1 MIFKYKYLFVV
12 LGIAYSTA
20 SADTQKPS
28 AEAGP
33 NVRMVESISPG
44 NSDAIAV
51 RPFPEQATE
60 TQHPADIQ
68 EDAALDDQ
76 RKRMLAEGQVQDG
89 QAAPRFPDKTTY
101 GPSSGT
107 TDSGTSS
114 RSGSSQQDVMT
125 TKQALMEKISPVS
138 PEVIKE
144 ALSNRDKFS
153 ASLNQNVINSVPRS
167 SSQTISLS
175 PGASQPVVRV
185 APGRPTYIV
194 FEDITGA
201 PWPLAEKVINSGGDN
216 RFYVRSFTDTPIVL
230 VQPMVTYGNGD
241 IGVLLKDL
249 PVPITIVLANTETSA
264 NDKTF
269 VYDSRINLR
278 IPRRGPMA
286 PAHSITSISKI
297 ALSSPELQSML
308 DGIAPADAT
317 RLKTDNPDVKAW
329 RRGDKLYLRTTME
342 SKSQFSKTLSSAD
355 GTHVY
360 EMELS
365 PFVALMQQGSTVTV
379 KVEI

>member
-1 MIFKYKYLFVV
+1 MIFKYKYLVVV
-12 LGIAYSTA
+12 LGIACTAA

-28 AEAGP
+28 ADAGP
-33 NVRMVESISPG
+33 NVRMVDSVSPG
-44 NSDAIAV
+44 NGNVAPV
-51 RPFPEQATE
+51 RPFPEQDAE
-60 TQHPADIQ
+60 TRPQNTQTQ
-68 EDAALDDQ
+68 EDSALEEQ
-76 RKRMLAEGQVQDG
+76 RKRMLGEGQDG
-89 QAAPRFPDKTTY
+89 QTAPRFPDKTTY
-101 GPSSGT
+101 GPGT
-107 TDSGTSS
+107 TDGSS
-114 RSGSSQQDVMT
+114 SARSGSSQDVMT

-138 PEVIKE
+138 PDVIKE
-144 ALSNRDKFS
+144 ALANRDKFS
-153 ASLNQNVINSVPRS
+153 ASLNQSVINSVPRS

-194 FEDITGA
+194 FEDITGS
-201 PWPLAEKVINSGGDN
+201 PWPLADKVINSGGDN

-230 VQPMVTYGNGD
+230 VQPLVTYGDGD

-249 PVPITIVLANTETSA
+249 PVPITIVLANTEPNAS
-264 NDKTF
+264 DKTF

-278 IPRRGPMA
+278 VPRRGPLA

-317 RLKTDNPDVKAW
+317 RLKTDNPQVKAW

-379 KVEI
+379 KVEL

>member
-1 MIFKYKYLFVV
+1 MFFKYKYLFAV
-12 LGIAYSTA
+12 LGIACISVNAETL
-20 SADTQKPS
+20 KPS
-28 AEAGP
+28 ADAGQ
-33 NVRMVESISPG
+33 NVRMVDSVSPG
-44 NSDAIAV
+44 NGNAASV
-51 RPFPEQATE
+51 RPFPEQSATD
-60 TQHPADIQ
+60 AQ
-68 EDAALDDQ
+68 EDTTLAAIEEQ
-76 RKRMLAEGQVQDG
+76 RKRMLGEGQDG
-89 QAAPRFPDKTTY
+89 QTAPVFPDKTAY
-101 GPSSGT
+101 GPGT
-107 TDSGTSS
+107 TEDVNSS
-114 RSGSSQQDVMT
+114 ARPGSSQQDVMT

-153 ASLNQNVINSVPRS
+153 ASLNQSVINSVPRS

-175 PGASQPVVRV
+175 PGSSQPVVRV
-185 APGRPTYIV
+185 APGRPTYII
-194 FEDITGA
+194 FEDITGS
-201 PWPLAEKVINSGGDN
+201 PWPLADKVINSGGDN

-230 VQPMVTYGNGD
+230 VQPLVTYGNGD

-249 PVPITIVLANTETSA
+249 PVPITIVLANTEPSA
-264 NDKTF
+264 SDKTF

-278 IPRRGPMA
+278 IPRRGPLA
-286 PAHSITSISKI
+286 PAHSITSYSKI

-317 RLKTDNPDVKAW
+317 RLKTDTPEVKAW

-342 SKSQFSKTLSSAD
+342 SKTQFSKTLSSAD

-379 KVEI
+379 KVEL

>member
-1 MIFKYKYLFVV
+1 MTFKYRYLFVALV
-12 LGIAYSTA
+12 IACTAA

-28 AEAGP
+28 ADAGP
-33 NVRMVESISPG
+33 NVRMVDSVSPG
-44 NSDAIAV
+44 NGNV
-51 RPFPEQATE
+51 RPFPEQDTE
-60 TQHPADIQ
+60 TRPQNAETD
-68 EDAALDDQ
+68 EDSTLAALEEQ
-76 RKRMLAEGQVQDG
+76 RKRMLGEGQNG
-89 QAAPRFPDKTTY
+89 QTAPRFPDKTAY
-101 GPSSGT
+101 GPGT
-107 TDSGTSS
+107 TDGSS
-114 RSGSSQQDVMT
+114 SARSGSSQQEVMT

-138 PEVIKE
+138 PDVIKE

-153 ASLNQNVINSVPRS
+153 ASLNQSVINSVPRS

-194 FEDITGA
+194 FEDISGS
-201 PWPLAEKVINSGGDN
+201 PWPLAANVINSGGDN

-230 VQPMVTYGNGD
+230 VQPLVTYGNGD

-249 PVPITIVLANTETSA
+249 PVPITIVLANTEPNAS
-264 NDKTF
+264 DKTF

-278 IPRRGPMA
+278 IPRRGPLA
-286 PAHSITSISKI
+286 PLHSITSISKI

-317 RLKTDNPDVKAW
+317 RLKTDNPEVKAW

-342 SKSQFSKTLSSAD
+342 SKTQFSKTLSSAD

-379 KVEI
+379 KVEL

>member
-1 MIFKYKYLFVV
+1 MIYKYKYLFVV
-12 LGIAYSTA
+12 LGIACTAA
-20 SADTQKPS
+20 SADSQKPS

-33 NVRMVESISPG
+33 NVRMVDSISPG
-44 NSDAIAV
+44 NSNAAV
-51 RPFPEQATE
+51 RPFPEQAPE
-60 TQHPADIQ
+60 THLSADPQ
-68 EDAALDDQ
+68 DDAALDEQ
-76 RKRMLAEGQVQDG
+76 RKRMLADGQDG
-89 QAAPRFPDKTTY
+89 QATPRFPDKTTY
-101 GPSSGT
+101 GQSSG
-107 TDSGTSS
+107 DGSASA
-114 RSGSSQQDVMT
+114 RSGSSQQDLMT

-153 ASLNQNVINSVPRS
+153 ASLNQSVINSVPRS

-194 FEDITGA
+194 FEDITGS

-230 VQPMVTYGNGD
+230 VQPLVTYGNGD

-278 IPRRGPMA
+278 IPRRGPLA

-342 SKSQFSKTLSSAD
+342 SKTQFSKTLSSAD

-379 KVEI
+379 KVEL

>member
-1 MIFKYKYLFVV
+1 MILKFRYLFAV
-12 LGIAYSTA
+12 LGIVCTAA
-20 SADTQKPS
+20 SAETQKPC
-28 AEAGP
+28 ADAGP
-33 NVRMVESISPG
+33 NVRMVDSVSPG
-44 NSDAIAV
+44 NGNITAV
-51 RPFPEQATE
+51 RPFPEHDTE
-60 TQHPADIQ
+60 TRPQNAETQQDSTL
-68 EDAALDDQ
+68 AALEEQ
-76 RKRMLAEGQVQDG
+76 RKRMLGDG
-89 QAAPRFPDKTTY
+89 QTAPRFPDKTAY
-101 GPSSGT
+101 GPGT
-107 TDSGTSS
+107 TDASS
-114 RSGSSQQDVMT
+114 SARTGSSQQEMMT

-138 PEVIKE
+138 PDVIKE

-153 ASLNQNVINSVPRS
+153 ASLNQSVINSVPRS
-167 SSQTISLS
+167 SSQTINLS

-194 FEDITGA
+194 FEDITGS
-201 PWPLAEKVINSGGDN
+201 PWPLADKVINSGGDN

-230 VQPMVTYGNGD
+230 VQPLVTYGNGD

-249 PVPITIVLANTETSA
+249 PVPITIVLANTEPNAS
-264 NDKTF
+264 DKTF

-278 IPRRGPMA
+278 IPRRGPLA

-308 DGIAPADAT
+308 DGIAPDDAT
-317 RLKTDNPDVKAW
+317 RLKTDNPQVKAW

-365 PFVALMQQGSTVTV
+365 PFVAFMQQGSTVTV
-379 KVEI
+379 KVEL